1 MKRKMSLEDELDVTR
16 TSVAE
21 LTGWCITIALHDLF
35 GIGRER
41 LNRVNNRQRMLAEQ
55 SMAIMMQPNERGMPS
70 TEKARRMRAE
80 ALPES
85 VPREFRVPA
94 LRAARN
100 RREQQLKIVGDRAA
114 TMAWQL
120 DVTRTSVAE
129 LTGWCITIA
138 LHDLFGIGR
147 ERLNRVNNRQRM
159 LAEQSMAIMMQPN
172 ERGMPSTEK
181 ARRMRAE
188 ALPESVPR
196 EFRVPALRAA
206 RNRREQ
212 QLKIVG
218 DRAATMAWQLHAR
231 ACMEVLG
238 FGPDRLNRLYDEM
251 RHNYDQ
257 MNTWG
262 KEDGIDVAMERMR
275 KCACDALKTDDIVVE
290 DVEDSKELAAQ
301 RQHYHAQEVEFLRRA
316 ALAATGRKS
325 CAKVLNVFDAGAM
338 DRKMAA
344 VRDAAVGEAFRRRV

>member
-1 MKRKMSLEDELDVTR
+1 MKKKMSLEDELDVTR

-21 LTGWCITIALHDLF
+21 LTGWCITIALHELF

-55 SMAIMMQPNERGMPS
+55 SMA
-70 TEKARRMRAE
+70 
-80 ALPES
+80 
-85 VPREFRVPA
+85 V
-94 LRAARN
+94 
-100 RREQQLKIVGDRAA
+100 
-114 TMAWQL
+114 
-120 DVTRTSVAE
+120 
-129 LTGWCITIA
+129 
-138 LHDLFGIGR
+138 
-147 ERLNRVNNRQRM
+147 
-159 LAEQSMAIMMQPN
+159 MMQPN

-301 RQHYHAQEVEFLRRA
+301 RQQIAADAFAAARTQLAAFAAGKDYAAWLVKSAA
-316 ALAATGRKS
+316 ALAETMGESGTLYARTADLPLLQGKLPAGVALAADDTITLGGLRAANPTTGLAADDTLEAR
-325 CAKVLNVFDAGAM
+325 LDAQHDWFLQNAGL
-338 DRKMAA
+338 
-344 VRDAAVGEAFRRRV
+344 EITI